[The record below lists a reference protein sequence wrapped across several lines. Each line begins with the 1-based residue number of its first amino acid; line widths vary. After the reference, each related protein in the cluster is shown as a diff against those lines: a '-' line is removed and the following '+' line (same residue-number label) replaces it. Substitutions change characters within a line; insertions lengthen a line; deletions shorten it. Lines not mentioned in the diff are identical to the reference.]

1 MDRTLKRLVV
11 AALALFLVTICGP
24 LNAQTVILLQGYL
37 GSGNAWRETGATRQL
52 QRSGWADAG
61 ALSLRGGQ
69 VVGLDGSADQGRR
82 FVTIDLPT
90 EAPMMVQERV
100 LSAYVTRLQARY
112 PDDSLALAGHSAG
125 GVVARLYMVR
135 HPETPVSLLV
145 TIASP
150 NRGTESAEIGLM
162 AGQSP
167 LGWIAPMLGAGVLS
181 RSQGLYYDL
190 ARENPGNLLGWLN
203 RQPHPEAVYVSVVR
217 RKDGGVLGMGDMVVP
232 EWSQDLNGVIAL
244 RGRARTIYSDEGHG
258 LTPGDGEMLLHIL
271 ESLRRV

>member
-1 MDRTLKRLVV
+1 
-11 AALALFLVTICGP
+11 
-24 LNAQTVILLQGYL
+24 
-37 GSGNAWRETGATRQL
+37 
-52 QRSGWADAG
+52 
-61 ALSLRGGQ
+61 
-69 VVGLDGSADQGRR
+69 
-82 FVTIDLPT
+82 
-90 EAPMMVQERV
+90 MMVQEQI
-100 LSAYVTRLQARY
+100 LSAYVARLRSGY
-112 PDDSLALAGHSAG
+112 PDDSLALVGHSAG

-135 HPETPVSLLV
+135 HPDIPVSLLV

-167 LGWIAPMLGAGVLS
+167 LGWIAPWLGADVLN

-217 RKDGGVLGMGDMVVP
+217 RKDGGLLGMGDMVVP
-232 EWSQDLNGVIAL
+232 DWSQDLNGVIAL
-244 RGRARTIYSDEGHG
+244 RGRARTVYSDEGHG
-258 LTPGDGEMLLHIL
+258 LSSGDGEVLLYIL